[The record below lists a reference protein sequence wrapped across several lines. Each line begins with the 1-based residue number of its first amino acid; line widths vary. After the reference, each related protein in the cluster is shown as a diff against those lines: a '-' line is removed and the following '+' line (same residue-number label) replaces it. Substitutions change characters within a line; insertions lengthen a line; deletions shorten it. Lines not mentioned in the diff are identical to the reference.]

1 MKIGLID
8 VDSHNFPNIPLMKL
22 SAYHKQRGDIVEWY
36 DPLFTGHCDVVYMS
50 KVFSF
55 SNDYPYPIDAD
66 KVIRGGSGYCIE
78 NYKGKEFYNKQKDKD
93 LPFAIEHIYPD
104 YSLYPD
110 LCKDKAYGR
119 LTLGCPRNCPFCH
132 TGVKD
137 GLISRKVADL
147 SEFWDGQKHI
157 ILLDQNLLACKDW
170 KSLLKQ
176 LIDSKSYVYFDGGLD
191 IRLMTDEKAYML
203 NQLKVKEWH
212 FAWDRYQD
220 KEVIIPKF
228 KLFQKYNK
236 LKPNNTI
243 VYTLVNYDTTIEQD
257 LERIYTLR
265 EMGYWAYVMI
275 YDKYQLPKGH
285 VLKKMQ
291 RWVNSRYIFSKC
303 DKFEEYE
310 KTLKKSKNGQM
321 SIFTDFE
328 NV

>member
-22 SAYHKQRGDIVEWY
+22 SAYHKQKGDTVQWY
-36 DPLFTGHCDVVYMS
+36 DPLFTGHCDVVYVS

-55 SNDYPYPIDAD
+55 SNDYLYPIDAD

-93 LPFAIEHIYPD
+93 LPFEIEHIYPD

-132 TGVKD
+132 TGAKD
-137 GLISRKVADL
+137 GLVSRKVADL
-147 SEFWDGQKHI
+147 NEFWKGQKHI
-157 ILLDQNLLACKDW
+157 YLLDQNLLACKDW
-170 KSLLKQ
+170 KNLLNQ
-176 LIDSKSYVYFDGGLD
+176 LIDSQSYVYFDGGLD

-310 KTLKKSKNGQM
+310 KTLKKRQNGQM